1 MEQLIF
7 YTLVALTAFIIVD
20 LIALVT
26 TSHMDSDHI
35 GKHRATNND
44 D

>member
-7 YTLVALTAFIIVD
+7 YTLVALTTFTIVD
-20 LIALVT
+20 LIALVA
-26 TSHMDSDHI
+26 TSHMDSDYV

>member
-7 YTLVALTAFIIVD
+7 YTLVALTTFTIVD

-26 TSHMDSDHI
+26 TSHMDSDHV

>member
-7 YTLVALTAFIIVD
+7 YTLVALTTFTIVD